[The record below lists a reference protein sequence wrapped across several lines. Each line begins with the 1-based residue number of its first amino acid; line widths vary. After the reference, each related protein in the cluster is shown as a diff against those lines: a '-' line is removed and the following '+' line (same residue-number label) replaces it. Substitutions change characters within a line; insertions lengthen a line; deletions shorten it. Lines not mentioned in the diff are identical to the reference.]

1 MSDAKLGN
9 FVPFQS
15 FALTFLALGTLTHT
29 ICENEFIA
37 IL

>member
-1 MSDAKLGN
+1 MSNAKLGN

-15 FALTFLALGTLTHT
+15 FALTFLALTVLAYT